1 MRNNQPVTQQET
13 QVPDGVFIYSR
24 TDLQG
29 NITYANRVFAEIS
42 GFEPQEMVGQPH
54 NMIRH
59 PDMPTEAFRDMW
71 ATLKAGKPWKGI
83 VKNRRKDGGF
93 YWVVANASPVRE
105 NGRIVGYQSV
115 RSRPTRV
122 QIDEASRA
130 YARLREGD
138 TSLRV
143 QDGRVVR
150 NHSPLVETLISH
162 QARLVGFGLLALVVA
177 MIGIFSSM
185 LPDWFS
191 SVRTAAS
198 AALLLAALYMLV
210 LYLPRAL
217 GRLRIVDAYL
227 DRTLAQG
234 DLTDTLKPTK
244 NDLIGGIAAK
254 IDTQV
259 AATRATL
266 QIIGDATREVAET
279 AHTIYK
285 STEALAVS
293 ATGQSETAN
302 TAAASVEEMTV
313 SIQHVA
319 ENASDAR
326 SAVSQSG
333 QRAQEGAALSSKAT
347 QTIRTLAETV
357 NRSAE
362 TVDQLG
368 TRMDEIGTVALVIKE
383 IAAQTNLL
391 ALNAAIEAARAGEQG
406 RGFAVVA
413 DEVRKLAERTAKAT
427 EEIDRMIGSFHS
439 DTTNAVAGMRQSA
452 VQVNDS
458 VNFVHDAH
466 QSLESINTH
475 MNATVEM
482 VSEIS
487 HSSTEQ
493 STAMTLVANGV
504 EEVARLSEEN
514 LEIARRT
521 EAAADVL
528 EHNVARMEKA
538 VAQYKV

>member
-42 GFEPQEMVGQPH
+42 GFTPEEMVGQPH

-59 PDMPTEAFRDMW
+59 PDMPAEAFRDMW
-71 ATLKAGKPWKGI
+71 ATLKAGKPWKGV

-122 QIDEASRA
+122 QIDEAGRA
-130 YARLREGD
+130 YARLRAGD
-138 TSLRV
+138 TGLRV

-150 NHSPLVETLISH
+150 NHSPLVEMLLSH
-162 QARLVGFGLLALVVA
+162 QARLFGFGWLALIVA
-177 MIGIFSSM
+177 LIGFASSF
-185 LPDWFS
+185 LPAWFGE
-191 SVRTAAS
+191 VRTIAS
-198 AALLLAALYMLV
+198 CGLLVAALYMLA

-227 DRTLAQG
+227 EQTLSHG

-285 STEALAVS
+285 STEALASS
-293 ATGQSETAN
+293 ATSQSMTAN
-302 TAAASVEEMTV
+302 EAAASVEEMSA

-319 ENASDAR
+319 ENASEAR
-326 SAVSQSG
+326 QAVSSSG
-333 QRAQEGAALSSKAT
+333 ERAHEGAELSSKAT
-347 QTIRTLAETV
+347 RTIGMLAETV
-357 NRSAE
+357 NHSAE

-427 EEIDRMIGSFHS
+427 EEIDRMIGSFHT
-439 DTTNAVAGMRQSA
+439 DTTSAVAGMRNSA
-452 VQVNDS
+452 QQVNDS
-458 VNFVHDAH
+458 VNFVRDAH
-466 QSLESINTH
+466 QSLESINAH
-475 MNATVEM
+475 MNATVSM

-493 STAMTLVANGV
+493 STAMMLVANGV

-514 LEIARRT
+514 LGIARRT

-528 EHNVARMEKA
+528 ENNVARMQKA